1 MALSEYQPG
10 VCNIGGPEVARRK
23 KVAQLGT
30 AFFLALGGYLLI
42 TGSAASSAALA
53 FGPALLAAVGFVQSR
68 KKFCFAFG
76 LLGTFNFGELGKMSK
91 VLSKE
96 EIAADRRQALLIVA
110 QSIGLALVGTL
121 LLAALLS
128 L

>member
-1 MALSEYQPG
+1 MADGDYQPG

-23 KVAQLGT
+23 KVAQLGSV
-30 AFFLALGGYLLI
+30 FFVVLGGYLLI
-42 TGSAASSAALA
+42 TGGTASSAALA
-53 FGPALLAAVGFVQSR
+53 FGPAMIAAVGYVQSR

-76 LLGTFNFGELGKMSK
+76 LMGTFNFAELGKMSK

-96 EIAADRRQALLIVA
+96 EIAADRRQALMIVA
-110 QSIGLALVGTL
+110 QSIGLALAGTL
-121 LLAALLS
+121 TLAALLS

>member
-1 MALSEYQPG
+1 MADGDYQPG

-23 KVAQLGT
+23 KVAQLGSV
-30 AFFLALGGYLLI
+30 FFVVLGGYLLI
-42 TGSAASSAALA
+42 TGGTASSAALA
-53 FGPALLAAVGFVQSR
+53 FGPAMIAAVGYVQSR

-76 LLGTFNFGELGKMSK
+76 LMGTFNFAELGKMSK

-96 EIAADRRQALLIVA
+96 EIAADRRQALMIVA
-110 QSIGLALVGTL
+110 QSIGLALAATL
-121 LLAALLS
+121 TLAALLS

>member
-1 MALSEYQPG
+1 MAQGDYQPG

-23 KVAQLGT
+23 KVAQLGSV
-30 AFFLALGGYLLI
+30 FFIALGGYLLI
-42 TGSAASSAALA
+42 TGSTASSAALA
-53 FGPALLAAVGFVQSR
+53 FGPAMIGAVGFVQSR

-76 LLGTFNFGELGKMSK
+76 LMGTFNFAELGKMSK

-96 EIAADRRQALLIVA
+96 EITADRRQALLIVV
-110 QSIGLALVGTL
+110 QSIGLALAATFA
-121 LLAALLS
+121 LAALLS

>member
-1 MALSEYQPG
+1 MAQGVYQPG
-10 VCNIGGPEVARRK
+10 VCNIGSPEVARRK
-23 KVAQLGT
+23 KVAQLGS
-30 AFFLALGGYLLI
+30 AFFIALGGYLLI

-53 FGPALLAAVGFVQSR
+53 FGPAMIAAVGYVQSR

-76 LLGTFNFGELGKMSK
+76 LMGTFNFAELGKMSK

-96 EIAADRRQALLIVA
+96 EIVADRRQALLIVA
-110 QSIGLALVGTL
+110 QSIGLALAATL
-121 LLAALLS
+121 ALAALLS

>member
-1 MALSEYQPG
+1 MAIEQYQPG

-23 KVAQLGT
+23 KVAQVGSV
-30 AFFLALGGYLLI
+30 FFLALSGYLLLS
-42 TGSAASSAALA
+42 GSAASSAALA
-53 FGPALLAAVGFVQSR
+53 FGPALIAAVGFVQSR

-76 LLGTFNFGELGKMSK
+76 LLGTFNFAELGKISK
-91 VLSKE
+91 VLSQE
-96 EIAADRRQALLIVA
+96 EIAADRRQALVIVV

-121 LLAALLS
+121 VLAALLS

>member
-1 MALSEYQPG
+1 MAHVEYQPG

-30 AFFLALGGYLLI
+30 AFFIALGGYLLI
-42 TGSAASSAALA
+42 SGGAAASAALA
-53 FGPALLAAVGFVQSR
+53 FGPALIAAVGYVQSR

-76 LLGTFNFGELGKMSK
+76 LLGTFNFAELGKMSK

-110 QSIGLALVGTL
+110 QSIGLALAATL
-121 LLAALLS
+121 TLAALLA

>member
-1 MALSEYQPG
+1 MAQGDYQPG

-23 KVAQLGT
+23 KVAQLGS
-30 AFFLALGGYLLI
+30 AFFIALGGYLLM

-53 FGPALLAAVGFVQSR
+53 FGPAMIAAVGFVQSR

-76 LLGTFNFGELGKMSK
+76 LMGTFNFAELGKMSK

-110 QSIGLALVGTL
+110 QSIGLALTATL
-121 LLAALLS
+121 ALAVLLS

>member
-76 LLGTFNFGELGKMSK
+76 LLGTFNFSELGKMSK

-121 LLAALLS
+121 VLAALLS

>member
-1 MALSEYQPG
+1 MAQGDYQPG

-30 AFFLALGGYLLI
+30 AFFIALGGYLLI
-42 TGSAASSAALA
+42 TGSTASSAALA
-53 FGPALLAAVGFVQSR
+53 FGPAMIAAVGFVQSR

-76 LLGTFNFGELGKMSK
+76 LMGTFNFAELGKMSK

-96 EIAADRRQALLIVA
+96 EIAVDRRQALLIVA
-110 QSIGLALVGTL
+110 QSIGLALAATL
-121 LLAALLS
+121 SLAALLS

>member
-76 LLGTFNFGELGKMSK
+76 LLGTFNFSELGKMSK